1 MNKHELINIWK
12 TEEHVAHIHGW
23 DFSHIEGRYTEET
36 DLPWDYRHIIL
47 NYLKPE
53 MKLLDIDTGGGEF
66 FVIPPPSLRKNKC
79 NRKLICPMSSYV
91 RKLCFLWE
99 LIFGQATER
108 IRCHSVILNLTL

>member
-66 FVIPPPSLRKNKC
+66 LLSLHHPYGKQVQP
-79 NRKLICPMSSYV
+79 KLICPMSSYV

-99 LIFGQATER
+99 LIFRQATER

>member
-53 MKLLDIDTGGGEF
+53 MKLLDIDTAVSF
-66 FVIPPPSLRKNKC
+66 CYPSTILTEKQVQP
-79 NRKLICPMSSYV
+79 KLICPMSSYV
-91 RKLCFLWE
+91 GKLCFLWE
-99 LIFGQATER
+99 LIFRQATER

>member
-36 DLPWDYRHIIL
+36 DMPWDYRHIIL
-47 NYLKPE
+47 DYLKPE
-53 MKLLDIDTGGGEF
+53 MKLLDIDTGGGE
-66 FVIPPPSLRKNKC
+66 ILLSLHHQVQP
-79 NRKLICPMSSYV
+79 KLIRPMSSYV
-91 RKLCFLWE
+91 GILCFLLE
-99 LIFGQATER
+99 LIFRQATER